1 MAIANKAARALETQV
16 VIANLVAPVNKVND
30 AVADEFEWVAVG
42 PRSVVIPAC
51 CMRNG
56 KL

>member
-1 MAIANKAARALETQV
+1 MQV
-16 VIANLVAPVNKVND
+16 VVANLVAPVNQVND
-30 AVADEFEWVAVG
+30 AVADELERVAVG

>member
-1 MAIANKAARALETQV
+1 MTMRPIETH
-16 VIANLVAPVNKVND
+16 LVAPVNQVDD

-51 CMRNG
+51 
-56 KL
+56 